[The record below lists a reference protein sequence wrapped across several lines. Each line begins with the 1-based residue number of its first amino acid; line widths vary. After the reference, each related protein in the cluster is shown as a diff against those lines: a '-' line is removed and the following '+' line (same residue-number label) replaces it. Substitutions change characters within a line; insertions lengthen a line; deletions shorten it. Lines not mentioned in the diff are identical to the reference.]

1 MPSLTYKGR
10 TFTLQDQQSIL
21 EGLENQGEVI
31 PNSCRSGLCQSCL
44 MHAVSGTPTSI
55 SQQGLKETLI
65 SQNYFLACKCIP
77 TEDLD
82 VSLPSD
88 SAVSIQTTVL
98 GKELLAKDVLCLRLL
113 PQETFSCNAGQYIN
127 VVKDDLIRSYSVANL
142 PDADGYL
149 ELHIKRLPEG
159 RMSNWLHDSIAIH
172 DPVTIRGPAGNCFY
186 NAIHDRNFPIVLAGT
201 GTGLAPLEGIVTD
214 ALDKGHDGEITLIHG
229 AMNKSGIYHEE
240 KLIKMA
246 DFHHQFTYIQ
256 SLMESADPANSDLN
270 AEVRSVLENLD
281 LSRVKVY
288 LCGSPA
294 LVNKL
299 KTRVFLQGVPSYNI
313 FSDPFITATTADW
326 DVFPRNS

>member
-10 TFTLQDQQSIL
+10 TFTLQDQQSTL
-21 EGLENQGEVI
+21 EGLENHGEVI

-44 MHAVSGTPTSI
+44 MQAVSGTPTFE

-82 VSLPSD
+82 VTLPTD

-98 GKELLAKDVLCLRLL
+98 GKELLAEDVLCLRILH
-113 PQETFSCNAGQYIN
+113 QETFSCSAGQYIN

-142 PDADGYL
+142 PEVDGYL

-159 RMSNWLHDSIAIH
+159 RMSNWLHDSIAVNDH
-172 DPVTIRGPAGNCFY
+172 VTIRGPAGHCFY
-186 NAIHDRNFPIVLAGT
+186 SAVEDRNFPILLAGT
-201 GTGLAPLEGIVTD
+201 GTGLAPLEGIVSD
-214 ALDKGHDGEITLIHG
+214 ALDKGHDGVITLIHG
-229 AMNKSGIYHEE
+229 ALNKSGIYHED
-240 KLIKMA
+240 KLNELA
-246 DFHHQFTYIQ
+246 GTHHQFTYKQ
-256 SLMESADPANSDLN
+256 SLMDSADPANSDLN
-270 AEVRSVLENLD
+270 AVVRAELENLD

-288 LCGSPA
+288 LCGAPA

-299 KTRVFLQGVPSYNI
+299 KTQVFLQGIPSYNI
-313 FSDPFITATTADW
+313 FSDPFITATTGT
-326 DVFPRNS
+326 